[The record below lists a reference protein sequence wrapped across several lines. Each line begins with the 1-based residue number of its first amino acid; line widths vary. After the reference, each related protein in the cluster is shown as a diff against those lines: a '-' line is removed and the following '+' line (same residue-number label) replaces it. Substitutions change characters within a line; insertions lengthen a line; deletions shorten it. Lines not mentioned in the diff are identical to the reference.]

1 MRCDVCFAC
10 KPDKAARRSEI
21 RACLSLTGTGNEY
34 VTQAVRFEN
43 RYNLSFKY
51 QNDQSWVRNDREME
65 CIYDKLLPINM
76 KLDGLANQA
85 AHVPACLLYDKRIGR
100 SFTLSISVGSLFQL
114 QIDVS
119 LHRYCIFHLVDFM
132 QPAFPDFAHRSVAD
146 HGDVHS

>member
-1 MRCDVCFAC
+1 LLNGIKHNSWYFKFRIASNLCGSGHACRGIPSEKQIDGIARIKCIAQIKSELIRKFPGGNTMRCDVCFAC

-76 KLDGLANQA
+76 KLDGLAN
-85 AHVPACLLYDKRIGR
+85 
-100 SFTLSISVGSLFQL
+100 
-114 QIDVS
+114 
-119 LHRYCIFHLVDFM
+119 
-132 QPAFPDFAHRSVAD
+132 
-146 HGDVHS
+146 